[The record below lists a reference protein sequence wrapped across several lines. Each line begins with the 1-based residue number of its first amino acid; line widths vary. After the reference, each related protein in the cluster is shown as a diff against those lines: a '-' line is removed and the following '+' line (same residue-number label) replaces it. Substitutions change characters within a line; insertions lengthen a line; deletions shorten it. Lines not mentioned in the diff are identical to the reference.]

1 MIILRAATSLS
12 LISFERDVSM
22 LVNECISFLSLKL
35 CNKHSINRKS
45 NEPIEE
51 FNELDKRKREEV
63 GAWEEVTVYE
73 QHWN

>member
-1 MIILRAATSLS
+1 
-12 LISFERDVSM
+12 M